1 MTLFLGDAMNSFY
14 LFMFQPFQW
23 TGQHWAT
30 LETKLVNQWMYSI
43 RF

>member
-23 TGQHWAT
+23 TGQH
-30 LETKLVNQWMYSI
+30 
-43 RF
+43 